1 MDRKHQILHNGA
13 SKKPR
18 EAIKFEFRH
27 DKVTLRVP
35 QRLNKPLA
43 LLGGAGGKS
52 THVHFQSPRPTMVKP
67 RENEPKIEKRRM
79 SATGRLGKNELEV
92 CRLKKEGPPRQGQE
106 EMSSIG
112 LGNISSPP
120 RFPELLFV
128 RTHVDD
134 LTHSELDRAVSTPK
148 ISLHQVE
155 YFLMEIKTKSVEN
168 CSCLPCMRCA
178 RPTDPK
184 TDRGGDEIAEEGKR
198 GENRRGEVDGE
209 DRKREGKEMAGDL
222 KRGDGTF
229 RRGRWQPA
237 AGTKKR
243 RRW

>member
-1 MDRKHQILHNGA
+1 
-13 SKKPR
+13 
-18 EAIKFEFRH
+18 
-27 DKVTLRVP
+27 
-35 QRLNKPLA
+35 
-43 LLGGAGGKS
+43 
-52 THVHFQSPRPTMVKP
+52 
-67 RENEPKIEKRRM
+67 
-79 SATGRLGKNELEV
+79 
-92 CRLKKEGPPRQGQE
+92 
-106 EMSSIG
+106 MSSRHAYQGKEKAHHDEVKKMSTRCVDREKKKTCHDEARKNDPEVG

-120 RFPELLFV
+120 RFPELLFL

-148 ISLHQVE
+148 ISLHQV
-155 YFLMEIKTKSVEN
+155 
-168 CSCLPCMRCA
+168 
-178 RPTDPK
+178 DPK